1 MTKSSD
7 LITTDWPYVTLY
19 DAIYKKGSKQIWVSV
34 SLFFFIFFLWN
45 FTHVSKN
52 RRGTNY
58 KEKMFPFKHDKNNE
72 TLSNDWPTYC
82 HMEIYLLLKFTFP
95 KDCIY

>member
-1 MTKSSD
+1 MTKSPD
-7 LITTDWPYVTLY
+7 LITTDRPYVTLY
-19 DAIYKKGSKQIWVSV
+19 YAIYKKGSHQIWVSV
-34 SLFFFIFFLWN
+34 SLFFLSFFY
-45 FTHVSKN
+45 
-52 RRGTNY
+52 GTLHMWARIDEEQNY

-82 HMEIYLLLKFTFP
+82 HTGIYLLLKFTFP